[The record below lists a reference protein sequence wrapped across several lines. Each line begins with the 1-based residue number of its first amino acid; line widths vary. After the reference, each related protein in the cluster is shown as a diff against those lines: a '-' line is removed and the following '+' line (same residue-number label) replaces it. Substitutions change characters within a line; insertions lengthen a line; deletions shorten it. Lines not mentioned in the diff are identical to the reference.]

1 MPRNESPTISK
12 KSAPDEEIS
21 LNKLAKIANE
31 RLVYSLS
38 IIIFLKSSTT
48 TSTTT
53 KLLLRLS
60 SLFHLIF
67 HHFDLIVQHIM
78 LV

>member
-12 KSAPDEEIS
+12 ISAPDEEIS

-38 IIIFLKSSTT
+38 IIIFFKIFYHHEHYDQIVVEVVQLFSFDFSS
-48 TSTTT
+48 
-53 KLLLRLS
+53 
-60 SLFHLIF
+60 F
-67 HHFDLIVQHIM
+67 
-78 LV
+78 

>member
-38 IIIFLKSSTT
+38 IIIFFKIFYHHEHYDQIVVEVVQLFSFDFSS
-48 TSTTT
+48 
-53 KLLLRLS
+53 
-60 SLFHLIF
+60 F
-67 HHFDLIVQHIM
+67 
-78 LV
+78 

>member
-12 KSAPDEEIS
+12 ISAPDEEIS

-38 IIIFLKSSTT
+38 IIIFFKIFYHHEHYDQIVVEVVQPFSFDFSS
-48 TSTTT
+48 
-53 KLLLRLS
+53 
-60 SLFHLIF
+60 F
-67 HHFDLIVQHIM
+67 
-78 LV
+78 